1 MYLSVQN
8 SSVLLYIRLR
18 LPRSCSYVGVKLER
32 LVRLLFFTQPLLSSM
47 YVQLKFHY
55 IFIYIK
61 EETLILTSFVKT
73 FEKYLL
79 PLQFNQ

>member
-32 LVRLLFFTQPLLSSM
+32 LVRLLFFTQPLRT

-61 EETLILTSFVKT
+61 EETLILTSFVK
-73 FEKYLL
+73 K
-79 PLQFNQ
+79 

>member
-18 LPRSCSYVGVKLER
+18 VPRSCSYVSVKLER
-32 LVRLLFFTQPLLSSM
+32 LVRLLFFTQPLLNT

-61 EETLILTSFVKT
+61 EETLILTSIVKT

-79 PLQFNQ
+79 PLQFN